1 MQVPRK
7 NFNYMRVTRTGFQN
21 VCRFLRQTIL
31 HCVWFLTELKLK
43 DISLFHIIKHH
54 AELELAGAGSAGR
67 GR

>member
-1 MQVPRK
+1 
-7 NFNYMRVTRTGFQN
+7 